1 MLVQRK
7 KRTGCTMIVLVKKS
21 NLTLILLIFLLSIAL
36 YFLNFGGDAAA
47 TPASS
52 ISSLGT
58 VIVDAGHGG
67 EDPGKVSSY
76 SKVNE
81 KDINLAIAKML
92 AEELKNSGYRVI
104 MTREEDKLDYK
115 EGTTD
120 ITDKRRQDLTKRK
133 EIMDNSGADIVVS
146 IHLND
151 FSQSQYYGAQVF
163 YPPNSEDSKN
173 LAVNIQ
179 NSLKENVDPS
189 NKRQALE
196 KTTPIVILKNLKTPT
211 VVVECGFLSN
221 EKEEKNLQ
229 TDSYQKKLAKAI
241 KKGIDNYYVTSNNPG
256 SDALK
261 SNEDVT
267 GEENPDSLDINTEIQ
282 EIDGTG
288 QQ

>member
-1 MLVQRK
+1 
-7 KRTGCTMIVLVKKS
+7 MIVLVKKS
-21 NLTLILLIFLLSIAL
+21 NLVLILLIFLLSIAL

-67 EDPGKVSSY
+67 EDPGKISSY

-81 KDINLAIAKML
+81 KDINLAIANLL
-92 AEELKNSGYRVI
+92 AEELNNSGYRVI

-115 EGTTD
+115 EGTTN

-133 EIMDNSGADIVVS
+133 GIMDNSGADIVVS

-163 YPPNSEDSKN
+163 YPPNSDDSKN
-173 LAVNIQ
+173 LAVSIQ
-179 NSLKENVDPS
+179 ENLKENVDPS

-211 VVVECGFLSN
+211 ALVECGFLSN

-229 TDSYQKKLAKAI
+229 TESYQKKIAVAI
-241 KKGIDNYYVTSNNPG
+241 KKGVDNYFTTSKKQPS
-256 SDALK
+256 SDNQK
-261 SNEDVT
+261 SL
-267 GEENPDSLDINTEIQ
+267 EEPISMEEPDSSAITTDSQIIDDTE
-282 EIDGTG
+282 